1 MERINK
7 NLKKGKNLLFVLT
20 MFYIKPQL
28 LSLRTHTIEDMNRKS
43 ISLFAL
49 SALVMAGARAQGVTI
64 GETRRVSSVL

>member
-1 MERINK
+1 MRRNNK
-7 NLKKGKNLLFVLT
+7 NLRKGKILLFVLT

-28 LSLRTHTIEDMNRKS
+28 LSLRTHTVEDMNRKS

-64 GETRRVSSVL
+64 GETRRVSRVL

>member
-1 MERINK
+1 MGRINK
-7 NLKKGKNLLFVLT
+7 NLKKGKYLLFVLT

-28 LSLRTHTIEDMNRKS
+28 LSLRTHTVADMNRTS

-64 GETRRVSSVL
+64 GETRRVSRVL

>member
-1 MERINK
+1 MGRINK

-28 LSLRTHTIEDMNRKS
+28 LSLRTHTVADMNRKS

-64 GETRRVSSVL
+64 GETRRVSRVL

>member
-1 MERINK
+1 MGRINK

-28 LSLRTHTIEDMNRKS
+28 LSLGTHTVADMNRKS

-64 GETRRVSSVL
+64 GETRRVSRVL

>member
-1 MERINK
+1 MGRINK
-7 NLKKGKNLLFVLT
+7 NLKKGKNFLFVLT

-28 LSLRTHTIEDMNRKS
+28 LSLRTHTVEDMNRKS

-64 GETRRVSSVL
+64 GETRRVSRVL

>member
-1 MERINK
+1 MGRINK
-7 NLKKGKNLLFVLT
+7 NLKKGKLLFVLT

-28 LSLRTHTIEDMNRKS
+28 LSLRTHTVADMNRKS

-64 GETRRVSSVL
+64 GDTRRVSRVL

>member
-1 MERINK
+1 MGRINK

-28 LSLRTHTIEDMNRKS
+28 LSLGTHTGADMNRKS

-64 GETRRVSSVL
+64 GETRRVSRVL